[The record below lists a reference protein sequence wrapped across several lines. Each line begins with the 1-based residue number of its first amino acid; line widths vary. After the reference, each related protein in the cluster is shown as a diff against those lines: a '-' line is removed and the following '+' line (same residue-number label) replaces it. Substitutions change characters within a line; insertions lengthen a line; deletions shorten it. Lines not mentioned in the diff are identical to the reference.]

1 MAFDRNSWTSQ
12 NETVK
17 KETMLKGFNSD
28 LNIGSSH
35 VHVQTED
42 WGEQNPYII
51 TRVFKNGAVV
61 SSIKTPYETVL
72 PFGPISDEQAI
83 RLAMREQHQKILD
96 HLLSGQIP
104 L

>member
-1 MAFDRNSWTSQ
+1 MYSYRKGWTSQ
-12 NETVK
+12 NGTVK

-28 LNIGSSH
+28 LNIGSSNI
-35 VHVQTED
+35 HVQTED
-42 WGEQNPYII
+42 WGKANPFII

-61 SSIKTPYETVL
+61 NSIKTAYETVL

-104 L
+104 I

>member
-1 MAFDRNSWTSQ
+1 MRQ
-12 NETVK
+12 LK
-17 KETMLKGFNSD
+17 KRAMLKGFNSD

-35 VHVQTED
+35 IHVQTED
-42 WGEQNPYII
+42 WGKENPYII

-61 SSIKTPYETVL
+61 NSIKTAYETVL

-104 L
+104 V

>member
-1 MAFDRNSWTSQ
+1 
-12 NETVK
+12 
-17 KETMLKGFNSD
+17 MLKGFNSD
-28 LNIGSSH
+28 LNIGSSQI
-35 VHVQTED
+35 HVQTED
-42 WGEQNPYII
+42 WGKDNPYIM

-61 SSIKTPYETVL
+61 NSIKTPYDSVL

-96 HLLSGQIP
+96 QLLSGKIP